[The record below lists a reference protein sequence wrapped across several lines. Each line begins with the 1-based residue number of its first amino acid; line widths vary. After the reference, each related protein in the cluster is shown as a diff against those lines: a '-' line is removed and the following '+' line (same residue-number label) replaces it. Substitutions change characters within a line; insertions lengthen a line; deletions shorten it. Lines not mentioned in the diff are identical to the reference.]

1 MFDSLRGADGY
12 HPLRVLLYGF
22 MNRRLITHPGTGLC
36 LGAGRPARSAIAR
49 RWTGPFL
56 AALCLLSLTVFAS
69 CRSGERSPGEAQ
81 ATLRPVNVVLVTID
95 TLRSD
100 HLHCYGY
107 EDVKTPT
114 LDALAKRGVLF
125 EQAVAQAPLT
135 APSHAS
141 IFTGEYPT
149 RNQVRDTGGFILPS
163 SSITLATIL
172 RQHGWDTAAF
182 IGSAVLKRQFGFNLG
197 FEHYD
202 DKMPKPG
209 RGDEYLEEPARPGKI
224 VIDHAIQWVDS
235 EAKKPFFLW
244 VHLYDPHM
252 PYTPP
257 SPFREQYKD
266 HPYDGEIAYVDQ
278 QLGRLFDV
286 LDKKAPKNTIIAVLS
301 DHGESLGQHGEYT
314 HGVFLY
320 DSTLRIAFIMAGPG
334 VPAGMRIKRQV
345 RSIDF
350 LPTVLDLMGG
360 KALASP
366 RVQGT
371 TLVPAF
377 SGNPIDTGTSYEET
391 LYPRI
396 NMGWSEL
403 RGIRTNQW
411 MYIRAPKSEL
421 YDLAQDPG
429 EKTNVIQQHPLQAER
444 LNSILNGVIS
454 AEGHG
459 STEKVKL
466 GLMKPQTEQELF
478 SLGYLSAYSPKTFD
492 LTGKGIDPKDCTN
505 ILKLLFEAENPL
517 SNTSDAR
524 RLELERQ
531 ALAEDPTNP
540 QIYYLLGG
548 RYDKAHQINEEMNL
562 YRTAVR
568 KGIDSGLLHSRMADL
583 LIRQGKTDQ
592 AIAEYEKAIQVNPS
606 DTGSLANLATAYLN
620 TGRLDDAEADF
631 KRILVTNP
639 ENATA
644 QNGLGMV
651 AIHRQN
657 FQAARGYFERAVQLD
672 PNLPEAQ
679 VNLGLIYEK
688 SGDLDQARKCFE
700 TFLATAPPSQYASVI
715 PKVRQEL
722 AALQQ
727 KKP

>member
-1 MFDSLRGADGY
+1 L
-12 HPLRVLLYGF
+12 
-22 MNRRLITHPGTGLC
+22 
-36 LGAGRPARSAIAR
+36 AIF
-49 RWTGPFL
+49 T
-56 AALCLLSLTVFAS
+56 S
-69 CRSGERSPGEAQ
+69 CRSGERTPVEAH
-81 ATLRPVNVVLVTID
+81 ATLKPLNVVLVTID

-100 HLHCYGY
+100 HVHCYGY

-114 LDALAKRGVLF
+114 LDAVAKRGVLF

-135 APSHAS
+135 DPSHAS
-141 IFTGEYPT
+141 IFTGEDPT
-149 RNQVRDTGGFILPS
+149 RHQVRDTGGFILPS

-172 RQHGWDTAAF
+172 QKHGWDTAGF

-197 FEHYD
+197 FGYYD
-202 DKMPKPG
+202 DQMPKPG
-209 RGDEYLEEPARPGKI
+209 RGDQYLEESSRPAKM
-224 VIDHAIQWVDS
+224 VIDHAIHWLNTQS
-235 EAKKPFFLW
+235 GKPFFLW

-257 SPFREQYKD
+257 SPFREQYKT
-266 HPYDGEIAYVDQ
+266 HPYDGEIAYTDQ
-278 QLGRLFDV
+278 QLGRLIDV
-286 LDKKAPKNTIIAVLS
+286 LDRKAPKNTIIAVLS

-320 DSTLRIAFIMAGPG
+320 DSTLRVVFIMAGPG
-334 VPAGMRIKRQV
+334 VPSGVRVKRQV
-345 RSIDF
+345 REIDF
-350 LPTVLDLMGG
+350 LPTVLGLMGG
-360 KALASP
+360 KDLVP
-366 RVQGT
+366 HRVQGT
-371 TLVPAF
+371 SLVPAF
-377 SGNPIDTGTSYEET
+377 SGNLVDTGTSYEET

-421 YDLAQDPG
+421 YDLARDPG

-459 STEKVKL
+459 TAEKVKL
-466 GLMKPQTEQELF
+466 GLMKPQTEQELY
-478 SLGYLSAYSPKTFD
+478 SLGYLSAYSPRTFD
-492 LTGKGIDPKDCTN
+492 LTGQGIDPKDETN
-505 ILKLLFEAENPL
+505 VLKLLFEAENPL

-524 RLELERQ
+524 RLELEQQ
-531 ALAEDPTNP
+531 ALTLDPTNP

-548 RYDKAHQINEEMNL
+548 RYDKAHQFNEEMNL
-562 YRTAVR
+562 YRAAVT
-568 KGIDSGLLHSRMADL
+568 KGINSGMLHSRMADML
-583 LIRQGKTDQ
+583 VRQGKTNQ
-592 AIAEYEKAIQVNPS
+592 AIIEYEKAVQYNPS

-620 TGRLDDAEADF
+620 EGRLAAAELDF
-631 KRILVTNP
+631 KRILVMNP
-639 ENATA
+639 DNATA

-651 AIHRQN
+651 AIHRGN

-672 PNLPEAQ
+672 PNLMEAQ

-688 SGDLDQARKCFE
+688 SGDFEGARRCFE
-700 TFLATAPPSQYASVI
+700 TFLAKASPSQYASVI

-722 AALQQ
+722 ATLRQ